1 MERLK
6 QLVRSRIVWEV
17 AGAVFLGIL
26 AVEIMITIPSYRYRE
41 NHQFALLESE
51 ARTIVD
57 TLGKLAPADTSPHEF
72 GALGRQLTV
81 GSRLKGL
88 AIYHRG
94 GRLVLSIGEKPVLRP
109 RLGTGAKAAPV
120 NARRRSPKRY
130 EIAFRR
136 SNRGSAYFVVARMD
150 STSLKHELGNFI
162 LWRMLATAAVAI
174 SVTLVAMLMFGRLV
188 LQPLLRLHGSIK
200 ANNSRSLGHSLL
212 ARGNEV
218 GAVARAVKSFM
229 ETSAE
234 AQRIKARQNELL
246 EEQVR
251 ARTAQLNNAKE
262 VAETANRAKSEFLAN
277 MSHELR
283 TPLNAIIGFS
293 EMMEQQLLGEISD
306 KYRDYAGSIN
316 KGGTHLLDIIND
328 ILDIS
333 RIESGDVELIEETF
347 TPQSAVDSS
356 VRLISERANVKNIAL
371 SIELAPDIPQIFA
384 DARKIKQV
392 LINLLSNAVKF
403 TDFGGKVSVSAR
415 MLESGLAIAVSDN
428 GIGMRTS
435 DIPTAL
441 APFGQVDSALER
453 KFEGTGL
460 GLPLSKS
467 LVELHGGELW
477 IESELGRGTTVTFT
491 LPEQRLVR
499 AEDGTRQSSGSGAA

>member
-1 MERLK
+1 
-6 QLVRSRIVWEV
+6 
-17 AGAVFLGIL
+17 
-26 AVEIMITIPSYRYRE
+26 
-41 NHQFALLESE
+41 
-51 ARTIVD
+51 
-57 TLGKLAPADTSPHEF
+57 
-72 GALGRQLTV
+72 
-81 GSRLKGL
+81 
-88 AIYHRG
+88 
-94 GRLVLSIGEKPVLRP
+94 
-109 RLGTGAKAAPV
+109 
-120 NARRRSPKRY
+120 
-130 EIAFRR
+130 
-136 SNRGSAYFVVARMD
+136 
-150 STSLKHELGNFI
+150 
-162 LWRMLATAAVAI
+162 
-174 SVTLVAMLMFGRLV
+174 
-188 LQPLLRLHGSIK
+188 
-200 ANNSRSLGHSLL
+200 
-212 ARGNEV
+212 
-218 GAVARAVKSFM
+218 
-229 ETSAE
+229 
-234 AQRIKARQNELL
+234 
-246 EEQVR
+246 
-251 ARTAQLNNAKE
+251 
-262 VAETANRAKSEFLAN
+262 
-277 MSHELR
+277 
-283 TPLNAIIGFS
+283 
-293 EMMEQQLLGEISD
+293 MMEQQLLGEISD
-306 KYRDYAGSIN
+306 KYRDYAGSIHTS
-316 KGGTHLLDIIND
+316 GAHLLDIIND

-403 TDFGGKVSVSAR
+403 TDYGGKVSVSAR
-415 MLESGLAIAVSDN
+415 MLESGLAIVVSDN

-491 LPEQRLVR
+491 LPQERLVR